1 MSLLA
6 TFCPLRSLRPT
17 DKGFILMVKIDLH
30 THSTRSDGL
39 DSPSELLDNAAAAG
53 ISVLALTDHDTVSGW
68 DEARVRASSLGIGF
82 VPGIEVTSVSE
93 VERFGRKMRISV
105 HLLAYLPDP
114 DHKALEIVLGDTVAT
129 RETRGRAIV
138 EKLAEQIP
146 ITWEMVLDHLDNG
159 ATIGRPAIADT
170 LVTMGLVPDRSAA
183 FDYYLSTDGP
193 FYVSHSAV
201 STLDAIGLIRASGAV
216 PVIAHPLK
224 GVGPNTD
231 PEDLPIAHFEQMIE
245 AGLQGVEVYHRDV
258 PEAARKWLL
267 ELANKHNLVITGS
280 SDYHGLEG
288 KPNRLGENTTAQEML
303 DRIIELGTGTP
314 ASL

>member
-1 MSLLA
+1 
-6 TFCPLRSLRPT
+6 
-17 DKGFILMVKIDLH
+17 MVKIDLH

-39 DSPSELLDNAAAAG
+39 DSPSDLITNASKAGLDV
-53 ISVLALTDHDTVSGW
+53 IALTDHDTVSGW
-68 DEARVRASSLGIGF
+68 DEARGKAFELGLGF
-82 VPGIEVTSVSE
+82 VPGIEVTSVSDI
-93 VERFGRKMRISV
+93 ERHGRQVRLSV

-129 RETRGRAIV
+129 REARGRAIV

-146 ITWEMVLDHLDNG
+146 ITWEMVLDHLDKG

-193 FYVSHSAV
+193 FYVSHSTV
-201 STLDAIGLIRASGAV
+201 STLEAIGLIRQAGGV

-224 GVGPNTD
+224 GVGPDTD
-231 PEDLPIAHFEQMIE
+231 PEDLPIDHFEEMIST
-245 AGLQGVEVYHRDV
+245 GLQGVEVYHRDV
-258 PEAARKWLL
+258 PETARKWLH
-267 ELANKHNLVITGS
+267 ELAAKHDLIITGS
-280 SDYHGLEG
+280 SDYHGVSG
-288 KPNRLGENTTAQEML
+288 KPNQLGENTTSQEML
-303 DRIIELGTGTP
+303 DRIVELGTGTK

>member
-1 MSLLA
+1 
-6 TFCPLRSLRPT
+6 
-17 DKGFILMVKIDLH
+17 MVKIDLH

-39 DSPSELLDNAAAAG
+39 DSPTDLMNNAKKAGLDV
-53 ISVLALTDHDTVSGW
+53 IALTDHDTVSGW
-68 DEARVRASSLGIGF
+68 DQARGKAFELGLGF
-82 VPGIEVTSVSE
+82 VPGIEVTSVSDI
-93 VERFGRKMRISV
+93 ERFGRTIRISV

-129 RETRGRAIV
+129 REARGRAIV

-146 ITWEMVLDHLDNG
+146 ITWDMVLDHLDKG

-193 FYVSHSAV
+193 FYVSHSTV
-201 STLDAIGLIRASGAV
+201 STLEAITLIRASGGV

-224 GVGPNTD
+224 GVGPDTD
-231 PEDLPIAHFEQMIE
+231 PEDLPVDHFEEMIA

-258 PEAARKWLL
+258 PETARKWLH
-267 ELANKHNLVITGS
+267 ELAAKHDLIITGS
-280 SDYHGLEG
+280 SDYHGVSG
-288 KPNRLGENTTAQEML
+288 KPNQLGENTTSQEML
-303 DRIIELGTGTP
+303 DRIVALGTGTK

>member
-1 MSLLA
+1 
-6 TFCPLRSLRPT
+6 
-17 DKGFILMVKIDLH
+17 MVKIDLH

-39 DSPSELLDNAAAAG
+39 DSPTDLMINAKKAGLDV
-53 ISVLALTDHDTVSGW
+53 IALTDHDTVSGW
-68 DEARVRASSLGIGF
+68 DEARGKAFELGLGF
-82 VPGIEVTSVSE
+82 VPGIEVTSVSDI
-93 VERFGRKMRISV
+93 ERFGRTIRISV

-129 RETRGRAIV
+129 REARGRAIV

-146 ITWEMVLDHLDNG
+146 ITWEMVLDHLDKG

-170 LVTMGLVPDRSAA
+170 LVTMGLVADRSAA

-193 FYVSHSAV
+193 FYVSHSTV
-201 STLDAIGLIRASGAV
+201 STLEAIGLIRQAGGV

-224 GVGPNTD
+224 GVGPDTD
-231 PEDLPIAHFEQMIE
+231 PEDLPVDHFEEMIA

-258 PEAARKWLL
+258 PETARKWLH
-267 ELANKHNLVITGS
+267 ELAAKHDLIITGS
-280 SDYHGLEG
+280 SDYHGVSG
-288 KPNRLGENTTAQEML
+288 KPNQLGENTTSQEML
-303 DRIIELGTGTP
+303 DRIVSLGTGTK

>member
-1 MSLLA
+1 
-6 TFCPLRSLRPT
+6 
-17 DKGFILMVKIDLH
+17 MVKIDLH

-39 DSPSELLDNAAAAG
+39 DSPTDLMINAKKAG
-53 ISVLALTDHDTVSGW
+53 IDVIALTDHDTVSGW
-68 DEARVRASSLGIGF
+68 DEARGKAFELGLGF
-82 VPGIEVTSVSE
+82 VPGIEVTSVSD
-93 VERFGRKMRISV
+93 VERFGRTIRISV

-129 RETRGRAIV
+129 REARGRAIV

-146 ITWEMVLDHLDNG
+146 ITWEMVLDHLDKG

-170 LVTMGLVPDRSAA
+170 LVTMGLVADRSAA

-193 FYVSHSAV
+193 FYVSHSTV
-201 STLDAIGLIRASGAV
+201 STLEAIGLIRQAGGV

-224 GVGPNTD
+224 GVGPDTD
-231 PEDLPIAHFEQMIE
+231 PEDLPVDHFEEMIA

-258 PEAARKWLL
+258 PETARKWLH
-267 ELANKHNLVITGS
+267 ELAAKHDLIITGS
-280 SDYHGLEG
+280 SDYHGVSG
-288 KPNRLGENTTAQEML
+288 KPNQLGENTTSQEML
-303 DRIIELGTGTP
+303 NRIVELGTGTK

>member
-1 MSLLA
+1 
-6 TFCPLRSLRPT
+6 
-17 DKGFILMVKIDLH
+17 MVKIDLH

-39 DSPSELLDNAAAAG
+39 DRPTQLIKNAASAG
-53 ISVLALTDHDTVSGW
+53 ISVIALTDHDTVSGW
-68 DEARVRASSLGIGF
+68 DEARKAAEKTSIGF

-93 VERFGRKMRISV
+93 VTRNHKTYRLSV

-114 DHKALEIVLGDTVAT
+114 DHKALEVVLGDTVET
-129 RETRGRAIV
+129 REARGRAIV
-138 EKLAEQIP
+138 EKLAEEIP
-146 ITWEMVLDHLDNG
+146 ITWEMVLDHLDKG

-201 STLDAIGLIRASGAV
+201 STMDAIGLIRQAGGV

-224 GVGPNTD
+224 GIGENAD
-231 PEDLPIAHFEQMIE
+231 PEDLPTAHFEEMIQ
-245 AGLQGVEVYHRDV
+245 AGMQGVEVYHRDV
-258 PEAARKWLL
+258 PETARKWLL
-267 ELANKHNLVITGS
+267 DLADKHNLVVTGS

-288 KPNRLGENTTAQEML
+288 KPNRLGENTTSQEML
-303 DRIIELGTGTP
+303 DRIIELGTGTKP
-314 ASL
+314 SL

>member
-1 MSLLA
+1 
-6 TFCPLRSLRPT
+6 
-17 DKGFILMVKIDLH
+17 MVKIDLH

-39 DSPSELLDNAAAAG
+39 DSPTQLMENAAKAG
-53 ISVLALTDHDTVSGW
+53 IEIIALTDHDTVSGW
-68 DEARVRASSLGIGF
+68 DEARVAAAKQGIGF
-82 VPGIEVTSVSE
+82 VPGIEVTSVSD
-93 VERFGRKMRISV
+93 VERFGRRIRISV

-114 DHKALEIVLGDTVAT
+114 DHQALEIVLGDTVAT
-129 RETRGRAIV
+129 REARGRAIV

-146 ITWEMVLDHLDNG
+146 ITWDMVLDHLDKG

-170 LVTMGLVPDRSAA
+170 LVTMGLVADRSAA

-201 STLDAIGLIRASGAV
+201 STIDAIGLIRQAGGV

-224 GVGPNTD
+224 GVGPDTD
-231 PEDLPIAHFEQMIE
+231 PEDLPIAHFEEMID

-258 PEAARKWLL
+258 PETARKWLL
-267 ELANKHNLVITGS
+267 ELASKHNLVVTGS

-288 KPNRLGENTTAQEML
+288 KPNRLGENSTTQEML
-303 DRIIELGTGTP
+303 DRILELGTGTAP
-314 ASL
+314 SL

>member
-1 MSLLA
+1 
-6 TFCPLRSLRPT
+6 
-17 DKGFILMVKIDLH
+17 MVKIDLH

-39 DSPSELLDNAAAAG
+39 DSPTDLMINAKKAGLDV
-53 ISVLALTDHDTVSGW
+53 IALTDHDTVSGW
-68 DEARVRASSLGIGF
+68 DEARGKAFELGLGF
-82 VPGIEVTSVSE
+82 VPGIEVTSVSD
-93 VERFGRKMRISV
+93 VERFGKTIRISV

-129 RETRGRAIV
+129 REARGRAIV

-146 ITWEMVLDHLDNG
+146 ITWEMVLDHLGKG

-170 LVTMGLVPDRSAA
+170 LVTMGLVADRSAA

-193 FYVSHSAV
+193 FYVSHSTV
-201 STLDAIGLIRASGAV
+201 STLEAIGLIRQAGGV

-224 GVGPNTD
+224 GVGPDTD
-231 PEDLPIAHFEQMIE
+231 PEDLPVDHFEEMIA

-258 PEAARKWLL
+258 PETARKWLH
-267 ELANKHNLVITGS
+267 ELAAKHDLIITGS
-280 SDYHGLEG
+280 SDYHGVSG
-288 KPNRLGENTTAQEML
+288 KPNQLGENTTSQEML
-303 DRIIELGTGTP
+303 DRIVSLGTGTK

>member
-1 MSLLA
+1 
-6 TFCPLRSLRPT
+6 
-17 DKGFILMVKIDLH
+17 MVKIDLH

-39 DSPSELLDNAAAAG
+39 DSPTQLMENAAAAG
-53 ISVLALTDHDTVSGW
+53 VSVIALTDHDTVSGW
-68 DEARVRASSLGIGF
+68 DEGRSAAAKQGIGF

-93 VERFGRKMRISV
+93 VERFGRTIRISV

-129 RETRGRAIV
+129 REARGRAIV

-146 ITWEMVLDHLDNG
+146 ITWEMVLDHLDKG

-183 FDYYLSTDGP
+183 FDYYLSTEGP

-201 STLDAIGLIRASGAV
+201 STIDAIGLIRQAGGV

-224 GVGPNTD
+224 GVGPDTD
-231 PEDLPIAHFEQMIE
+231 PEDLPMAHFEEMID

-258 PEAARKWLL
+258 PETARKWLL
-267 ELANKHNLVITGS
+267 DLANKHNLVVTGS

-288 KPNRLGENTTAQEML
+288 KPNRLGENTTSQEML
-303 DRIIELGTGTP
+303 DRIIELGTGTKP
-314 ASL
+314 SL

>member
-1 MSLLA
+1 
-6 TFCPLRSLRPT
+6 
-17 DKGFILMVKIDLH
+17 MVKIDLH

-39 DSPSELLDNAAAAG
+39 DSPSELIANAAKAG
-53 ISVLALTDHDTVSGW
+53 VDIIALTDHDTVSGW
-68 DEARVRASSLGIGF
+68 DEARGKATQLGLGF
-82 VPGIEVTSVSE
+82 VPGIEVTSVSD
-93 VERFGRKMRISV
+93 VERFGKTIRISV

-129 RETRGRAIV
+129 REARGRAIV

-146 ITWEMVLDHLDNG
+146 ITWEMVLEHLDEG

-170 LVTMGLVPDRSAA
+170 LVTMGLVADRSAA

-193 FYVSHSAV
+193 FYVSHSTV
-201 STLDAIGLIRASGAV
+201 STLEAIGLIRQAGGV

-224 GVGPNTD
+224 GVGPDTD
-231 PEDLPIAHFEQMIE
+231 PEDLPMAHFEEMIA

-258 PEAARKWLL
+258 PETARKWLL
-267 ELANKHNLVITGS
+267 ELAAKHDLVVTGS
-280 SDYHGLEG
+280 SDYHGVSG
-288 KPNRLGENTTAQEML
+288 KPNQLGENTTSQEML
-303 DRIIELGTGTP
+303 DRIVALGTGTK

>member
-1 MSLLA
+1 
-6 TFCPLRSLRPT
+6 
-17 DKGFILMVKIDLH
+17 MVKIDLH

-39 DSPSELLDNAAAAG
+39 DTPSQLIENAAAAG
-53 ISVLALTDHDTVSGW
+53 ISVIALTDHDTVSGW
-68 DEARVRASSLGIGF
+68 DEGRSSAAKHGIGF

-93 VERFGRKMRISV
+93 VERFGRTIRLSV

-129 RETRGRAIV
+129 REARGRAIV

-146 ITWEMVLDHLDNG
+146 ITWEMVLDHLDKG

-183 FDYYLSTDGP
+183 FDYYLSTEGP

-201 STLDAIGLIRASGAV
+201 STIDAIGLIRKAGGV

-224 GVGPNTD
+224 GVGPDTD
-231 PEDLPIAHFEQMIE
+231 PEDLPIAHFEEMIQ

-258 PEAARKWLL
+258 PETARKWLL
-267 ELANKHNLVITGS
+267 DLANKHNLIVTGS

-288 KPNRLGENTTAQEML
+288 KPNRLGENTTSQQML
-303 DRIIELGTGTP
+303 DRIIELGTGTK

>member
-1 MSLLA
+1 
-6 TFCPLRSLRPT
+6 
-17 DKGFILMVKIDLH
+17 MVKIDLH

-39 DSPSELLDNAAAAG
+39 DSPTELIENAKAAG
-53 ISVLALTDHDTVSGW
+53 ISVIALTDHDTVSGW
-68 DEARVRASSLGIGF
+68 DEARAAAKKHGIGF
-82 VPGIEVTSVSE
+82 IPGIEVTSVSE
-93 VERFGRKMRISV
+93 VTRYDKTYRISV

-114 DHKALEIVLGDTVAT
+114 DHEALEIVLGDTVAT
-129 RETRGRAIV
+129 REARGRAIV

-146 ITWEMVLDHLDNG
+146 ITWEMVLDHLDKG

-201 STLDAIGLIRASGAV
+201 STIDAIGLIRQAGGV

-224 GVGPNTD
+224 GVGPDTD
-231 PEDLPIAHFEQMIE
+231 PEDLPTDHFEEMIE
-245 AGLQGVEVYHRDV
+245 AGLLGVEVYHRDV
-258 PEAARKWLL
+258 PETARKWLL
-267 ELANKHNLVITGS
+267 ELAEKRNLLVTGS

-288 KPNRLGENTTAQEML
+288 KPNRLGENSTSQEML
-303 DRIIELGTGTP
+303 DRIIELGTGTAP
-314 ASL
+314 SL